1 MTVTRPA
8 TNAYDSARYA
18 LANRWDPSHLRR
30 IDELVDLGPSD
41 SVLEVGCGVGH
52 LTKRLA
58 LRGIDVTGVDANPN
72 ASELADT
79 HRVLAMHAEDLEF
92 PDATFDAVLSVH
104 ALEHIPPLE
113 RALSEI
119 ARVLKFGGTAVFIY
133 PAEPIRGLYAIPTSV
148 ILHGTPFR
156 AREVHC
162 HKLWPTKMQGLM
174 EPLGM
179 TEAHREFTLLRSPQ
193 YVSVFQKVPGPTRV
207 A

>member
-1 MTVTRPA
+1 MTVTRPSS
-8 TNAYDSARYA
+8 NVYDSARYA

-30 IDELVDLGPSD
+30 VDGLVDLGPTN

-58 LRGIDVTGVDANPN
+58 HRGIDVTGVDANPN
-72 ASELADT
+72 ASELAGTD
-79 HRVLAMHAEDLEF
+79 RVLAMHAEDLDF
-92 PDATFDAVLSVH
+92 PDATFDTVLSVH

-113 RALSEI
+113 QALSEI
-119 ARVLKFGGTAVFIY
+119 ARVLKVGGMALFIY

-162 HKLWPTKMQGLM
+162 HKLWPAKMQGLM
-174 EPLGM
+174 KPLGM
-179 TEAHREFTLLRSPQ
+179 TEAHHEFSLFRSPQ
-193 YVSVFQKVPGPTRV
+193 YVSVFEKDKGLTQV